1 MVSLNSEESR
11 MLRIRTK
18 KWIRRIFSGIIE
30 NIPHGRISFSQEG
43 EDLVLARVFDVLGV
57 KKGFFVD
64 IGAHHPFRFSNTYYF
79 YRRGWIGMN
88 IDARPGTKKLFEYH
102 RAKDINIEC
111 GVGLEESVLTYYSF
125 NEPALN
131 TFSYREAQ
139 IKESAQ
145 YKVIDRIQIP
155 VFKLKDI
162 LDKNLPKGKKIDF
175 MSIDVEGFDYEVVCS
190 NDWLKYRPT
199 IIAIELLNVSIESI
213 KMHPTAEVLFKNNYK
228 FIAKTHNTLFFSL

>member
-1 MVSLNSEESR
+1 
-11 MLRIRTK
+11 MLEIKTK
-18 KWIRRIFSGIIE
+18 KWIRRIFSSIVK

-79 YRRGWIGMN
+79 YRRGWIGIN

-111 GVGLEESVLTYYSF
+111 GVGLEEGLLTYYSF

-139 IKESAQ
+139 IKESTQ

-155 VFKLKDI
+155 VFALKDI

-175 MSIDVEGFDYEVVCS
+175 MTIDVEGFDHEVICS
-190 NDWLKYRPT
+190 NDWIQYRPT
-199 IIAIELLNVSIESI
+199 IIAVELLNSSIDEVQ
-213 KMHPTAEVLFKNNYK
+213 MHPTAAILLEQGYTL
-228 FIAKTHNTLFFSL
+228 IAKTHNTFFFSLK